1 LSNLRSVLDYEP
13 QILRFGTSGRR
24 GRVVDL
30 TQLEIYINVT
40 GELEYLQSLPRAAG
54 GIVRGEEFYFGY
66 DLRPGSPG
74 LCQAVVQALLDT
86 GMPDAGMKP
95 VNLGPLPTPALT
107 GYALSRG
114 RASIMVTGSHIPF
127 DLNGYKLNTSIGEL
141 MKDSEAPVGERVQAV
156 RDRIYGQSATESRF
170 DEKGMLRGGGL
181 TLPAID
187 GSARQAYI
195 ERYCRFFGKLGGK
208 RILVYQHSAVGRD
221 LLVEV
226 LQALGADVVTAG
238 RSDTFVA
245 IDTEAIDDAQLAT
258 VQALADEALRGGP
271 LFAVVSTDGDSDRP
285 LILGM
290 QDGKVQFFGGDLVGM
305 IVAEYLGADAVVVP
319 ITCNDG
325 IDHGLL
331 APVVEPRTR
340 IGSPWVIAGMAT
352 ARARGRKAVC
362 GWEANGGFL
371 VGSDIV
377 RDGRTLT
384 ALPTRDALLPI
395 LGVLFSAQETGLS
408 LPELFAQ
415 LPPRF
420 SRAALL
426 RNFSRASGQ
435 RIVELLTARDADG
448 MERIRKQLQT
458 FFLPADG
465 FSSIAK
471 IDYTDGVRL
480 IFENG
485 EVAHFRPSGN
495 ADEFRM
501 YAVADT
507 QRRANAM
514 IAAGM
519 AEPKGIIRSIER
531 QLPGR

>member
-1 LSNLRSVLDYEP
+1 LSNLRSILAYPP

-40 GELEYLQSLPRAAG
+40 GELEYFQSLPRAEG
-54 GIVRGEEFYFGY
+54 GIVKGEEMYFAY
-66 DLRPGSPG
+66 DLRPSSPG
-74 LCQAVVQALLDT
+74 ICQAVVRAML
-86 GMPDAGMKP
+86 DAGMTP
-95 VNLGPLPTPALT
+95 INLGTIPTPALT
-107 GYALSRG
+107 SYGLSKG
-114 RASIMVTGSHIPF
+114 CGSVMVTGSHIPF
-127 DLNGYKLNTSIGEL
+127 DLNGYKLNTSVGEL
-141 MKDSEAPVGERVQAV
+141 MKNHEAPVGERVQLV
-156 RDRIYGQSATESRF
+156 RDRVYGQDADASLF
-170 DEKGMLRGGGL
+170 DAHGVLKGGGPA
-181 TLPAID
+181 LPPAD
-187 GSARQAYI
+187 DSAHKAYAL
-195 ERYCRFFGKLGGK
+195 RYRSFFGNLQDK

-226 LQALGADVVTAG
+226 LQALGAEVVTAG

-245 IDTEAIDDAQLAT
+245 IDTEAIDATQLAT
-258 VQALADEALRGGP
+258 VQALADKALQDGP

-285 LILGM
+285 LILGL
-290 QDGKVQFFGGDLVGM
+290 QHSKVQFFGGDLVGM

-325 IDHGLL
+325 IDRGSL
-331 APVVEPRTR
+331 APVVEPKTR
-340 IGSPWVIAGMAT
+340 IGSPWVIAGMAA
-352 ARARGRKAVC
+352 ARAKGRKAVC

-377 RDGRTLT
+377 RDNRVLG

-395 LGVLFSAQETGLS
+395 LTVLFSAQEQGLF

-420 SRAALL
+420 SQAALL
-426 RNFSRASGQ
+426 RNFPRAKGLHM
-435 RIVELLTARDADG
+435 VELLTAQDPEG
-448 MERIRKQLQT
+448 QERIRKQLEDI
-458 FFLPADG
+458 LKPADG
-465 FSSIAK
+465 FSGIRELN
-471 IDYTDGVRL
+471 YTDGVRI
-480 IFENG
+480 IFANG

-507 QRRANAM
+507 QVRANAM
-514 IAAGM
+514 IAAGV
-519 AEPKGIIRSIER
+519 AEPDGIIRRMER
-531 QLPGR
+531 DLPGL

>member
-1 LSNLRSVLDYEP
+1 
-13 QILRFGTSGRR
+13 
-24 GRVVDL
+24 
-30 TQLEIYINVT
+30 
-40 GELEYLQSLPRAAG
+40 
-54 GIVRGEEFYFGY
+54 
-66 DLRPGSPG
+66 
-74 LCQAVVQALLDT
+74 
-86 GMPDAGMKP
+86 
-95 VNLGPLPTPALT
+95 
-107 GYALSRG
+107 
-114 RASIMVTGSHIPF
+114 
-127 DLNGYKLNTSIGEL
+127 
-141 MKDSEAPVGERVQAV
+141 
-156 RDRIYGQSATESRF
+156 
-170 DEKGMLRGGGL
+170 
-181 TLPAID
+181 
-187 GSARQAYI
+187 
-195 ERYCRFFGKLGGK
+195 
-208 RILVYQHSAVGRD
+208 
-221 LLVEV
+221 
-226 LQALGADVVTAG
+226 
-238 RSDTFVA
+238 
-245 IDTEAIDDAQLAT
+245 
-258 VQALADEALRGGP
+258 

-426 RNFSRASGQ
+426 RNFSRANGQ